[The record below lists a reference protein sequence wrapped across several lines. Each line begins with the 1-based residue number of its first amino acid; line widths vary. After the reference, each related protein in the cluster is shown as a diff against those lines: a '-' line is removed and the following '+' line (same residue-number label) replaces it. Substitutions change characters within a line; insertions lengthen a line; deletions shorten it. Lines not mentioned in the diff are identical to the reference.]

1 LGPLATAPGPSY
13 VKWCI
18 RMMKRDMIVRGC
30 LGLWGCWLLATAAS
44 AASAEV
50 TSPPA
55 AVTAPGPTLAAVL
68 KAGVLHCG
76 VLIAP
81 EDWNKEDLHG
91 DLSALHLELCKAVSV
106 AALGDK
112 AKLVVTPYASE
123 LEAEQGLSRGEVDVA
138 MGVTP
143 TASATWAW
151 QIGFGPPE
159 FLDALTLLVHAEVP
173 GTTLKDLAGRK
184 VCVIEGTSNE
194 RLLQSLAATG
204 QAAIKVADW
213 QEEGEMDDAM
223 STHWCDA
230 VAAYTSRLVPLR
242 NQYTSLTRARLLD
255 QPIAVT
261 PVAPAYRLSDPQWG
275 SLVTAT
281 ITALVTAESL
291 GLDHASV
298 TAQAKSG
305 DPRIQHLVGTDWSVA
320 RALGLMPRKDWAAQV
335 VAVVGN
341 YGEVFA
347 RTIGDGSAAR
357 MPRGVNALWTQGG
370 LMFPGPLQ

>member
-1 LGPLATAPGPSY
+1 MI
-13 VKWCI
+13 KQDW
-18 RMMKRDMIVRGC
+18 IVRSC
-30 LGLWGCWLLATAAS
+30 LSLCGCWLFAS
-44 AASAEV
+44 AAIADV
-50 TSPPA
+50 ATPPA
-55 AVTAPGPTLAAVL
+55 AATTPGPTLAAVL
-68 KAGVLHCG
+68 KAGALRCG
-76 VLIAP
+76 VLVAP

-91 DLSALHLELCKAVSV
+91 DLSALHLELCKAISV
-106 AALGDK
+106 ATLGDK

-123 LEAEQGLSRGEVDVA
+123 LEAAQGLSRGEVDVA
-138 MGVTP
+138 MGLTP
-143 TASATWAW
+143 TASAAWAW
-151 QIGFGPPE
+151 QIGFGPPG
-159 FLDALTLLVHAEVP
+159 FLDALTLLVHADVP
-173 GTTLKDLAGRK
+173 GNTLKDLAGRK

-194 RLLQSLAATG
+194 RLLQSLAASG
-204 QAAIKVADW
+204 QAAVKVADW

-242 NQYTSLTRARLLD
+242 NQYSSLTRARLLD
-255 QPIAVT
+255 QPIAVI
-261 PVAPAYRLSDPQWG
+261 PVAPAYRLGDPQWG
-275 SLVTAT
+275 SLVAAT
-281 ITALVTAESL
+281 MTALVTAESL
-291 GLDHASV
+291 GLDHVSV

-347 RTIGDGSAAR
+347 RTLGDGSAAH

-370 LMFPGPLQ
+370 LLFPGPLQ